1 MGSLS
6 SFLANALLNGLANT
20 TYTAPTTVYV
30 ALCTADPTDAG
41 TGASMNEVANT
52 NGYGRTAMTFSAAS
66 ARKVVQSGAVSF
78 PEASGSW
85 GTITHWALVD
95 TPTYGAGNV
104 LAHGS
109 FSPSFVPVSGNT
121 PTIPTTQTQVEI
133 SATAGGA
140 GYSNYLVHKWL
151 DLAFRNQAFAKPATY
166 VGLATTVMDDAD
178 VAIGDLTEVTGG
190 SYARVLVNANGGAA
204 PTWEVATGGA
214 LANVHDITFVTPSG
228 GWGTVVS
235 AFLIDSASG
244 AGNVLGYDQANVIDQ
259 AVVTADTVYFP
270 AGSWDNILS

>member
-6 SFLANALLNGLANT
+6 NYLSNALLNGLANT

-30 ALCTADPTDAG
+30 ALCTADPTDAA
-41 TGASMNEVANT
+41 TGASMSEVANT
-52 NGYGRTAMTFSAAS
+52 NGYARTAITFSAAS
-66 ARKVVQSGAVSF
+66 ARKVVQSGAVTF

-85 GTITHWALVD
+85 GTITHWALLD
-95 TPTYGAGNV
+95 TATYGAGNV
-104 LAHGS
+104 LAHGN
-109 FSPSFVPVSGNT
+109 FVTAVTPVSGNT
-121 PTIPTTQTQVEI
+121 PTIPSTNIQVEI

-166 VGLATTVMDDAD
+166 VGLATTVLDDAD

-190 SYARVLVNANGGAA
+190 SYARVLVNANGGAS
-204 PTWEVATGGA
+204 PTWDVAASGA
-214 LANVHDITFVTPSG
+214 LDNTHDITFPIPVA

-235 AFLIDSASG
+235 AFLIDSTSG

-259 AVVTADTVYFP
+259 AVVTSDTVYFP
-270 AGSWDNILS
+270 AGSWDNLLS